1 MARHVREEVVLYLL
15 LGRGLAVLQDYAGAY
30 LLAERLVG
38 HADDLNVLDLRVRVE
53 ELLELLRVDV
63 LSAADN
69 HVLQAARYL
78 VVAVGR
84 AAGEV
89 SRVEPAVFVDG
100 RGGRLGHLVVA
111 LHYIVA
117 ARDELA
123 VNIVG
128 HFLVRLGVYYAAF
141 DFRQRVADRLDAHLE
156 RISRVA
162 HRAARRGLG
171 LSVDYDDFL
180 HVHLVDDVA
189 HLRYRA
195 GASSHDSRAHV
206 GEVRLC
212 EVLMLHH
219 RDEHRR
225 HAVEAGDVLLVD
237 AGERGLR
244 REVRQRR
251 ERRAVRHRGRHRE
264 HHAEAVEHR
273 HLYHHAVLGRE
284 VHAVADAFAVVDD
297 VVVREHDALREA
309 GRAARVLHVADVVD
323 VDGGG
328 EAVDLL
334 ERRHVRARDGLF
346 PREAALHAE
355 VHGDYVAQE
364 WQAAASERLA
374 GRRGLQLGAEF
385 FHNLVVMRIAVA
397 LDHDERVRVGLAQQ
411 VLGLVDFVGGV
422 DRYEHRADFRRRP
435 EGQVPLRKVRRPYRH
450 VAAGPD
456 AERDESARELV
467 HVVAELGVGAR
478 VVQRR
483 VLEGVLVG
491 EFLDYAVEHL
501 REGLFDKF
509 VLLPRVEP
517 LAALALVEALRLHH
531 ARGAAEAAHC
541 VDEVQRNQLEVRDVG
556 HPLWVPFERDE
567 AVVVQRVE
575 RAHHRVDGQAA
586 LADEAVFDGAVYDF
600 RVFQMHVLDVGAEV
614 LDRLFR
620 RFAGVAEG
628 VLQIPER
635 RKVVAGVGI
644 EHLAEPV
651 GVGEY
656 ADGLDEQRHAR
667 FLRAGQHRVEHG
679 LDGVALLF
687 VALARVLR
695 AEADVWN
702 AQPLRGF
709 DVFSYLGAVFLKGR
723 RVGDVVPRVYAGYRK
738 ARLGHLAV
746 RGVRHRGVE
755 DAGLFRELRLVYVV
769 YLYSRKA
776 AVLRDLAEIL
786 PCVVVPPEGGK

>member
-1 MARHVREEVVLYLL
+1 MHAVLFGEAVDYPGFVLGYPLRKVRRDADVKRPVPFARKDVDGRLHLTAPPSRRLHRRGLLEAVFLDGVLAHLVFEDFARRVHRESLDEVHVLRAFVARHIREEVVLYLL
-15 LGRGLAVLQDYAGAY
+15 LCRGLAVLQDDAGAY
-30 LLAERLVG
+30 LFAERLVG

-78 VVAVGR
+78 IVAVRR

-89 SRVEPAVFVDG
+89 SSVEPAVFVY
-100 RGGRLGHLVVA
+100 RGCGRLGHLVVA

-123 VNIVG
+123 VDVVG
-128 HFLVRLGVYYAAF
+128 HFLVRLGVYDAAF

-156 RISRVA
+156 RVARVA
-162 HRAARRGLG
+162 HRAARRGFR

-195 GASSHDSRAHV
+195 GTSSHDARAHV

-237 AGERGLR
+237 AGERGLS

-251 ERRAVRHRGRHRE
+251 ERRAVRHRGGHRE

-364 WQAAASERLA
+364 GQAAAGERLA
-374 GRRGLQLGAEF
+374 RRRGLQLWAELL
-385 FHNLVVMRIAVA
+385 HNLVVMRVAVA
-397 LDHDERVRVGLAQQ
+397 LDHDERVSVGLAQQ

-422 DRYEHRADFRRRP
+422 DRHEHSADFRRRP
-435 EGQVPLRKVRRPYRH
+435 EGQVPLRKVRRPDSH

-456 AERDESARELV
+456 AERDERARELV
-467 HVVAELGVGAR
+467 HVVAELGVCAR

-483 VLEGVLVG
+483 VFEGVLVG

-501 REGLFDKF
+501 REGFVDKL

-517 LAALALVEALRLHH
+517 LAALALVEALGLHH
-531 ARGAAEAAHC
+531 ARWAAEAAHR
-541 VDEVQRNQLEVRDVG
+541 VDEV
-556 HPLWVPFERDE
+556 
-567 AVVVQRVE
+567 
-575 RAHHRVDGQAA
+575 
-586 LADEAVFDGAVYDF
+586 
-600 RVFQMHVLDVGAEV
+600 
-614 LDRLFR
+614 
-620 RFAGVAEG
+620 
-628 VLQIPER
+628 
-635 RKVVAGVGI
+635 
-644 EHLAEPV
+644 
-651 GVGEY
+651 
-656 ADGLDEQRHAR
+656 
-667 FLRAGQHRVEHG
+667 
-679 LDGVALLF
+679 
-687 VALARVLR
+687 
-695 AEADVWN
+695 
-702 AQPLRGF
+702 
-709 DVFSYLGAVFLKGR
+709 
-723 RVGDVVPRVYAGYRK
+723 
-738 ARLGHLAV
+738 
-746 RGVRHRGVE
+746 
-755 DAGLFRELRLVYVV
+755 
-769 YLYSRKA
+769 
-776 AVLRDLAEIL
+776 
-786 PCVVVPPEGGK
+786 